1 MIKSALIGLL
11 GVLTIVLTV
20 ACANEAATVEVTHFE
35 ADTEAVRAER
45 VQGDPPQ
52 LVTETWLRRQLD
64 ISIAKLWAIPIAEA
78 LAGPAHRFTS
88 RVVDVDADT
97 WDDDHQVHLTVIL
110 NDGPGRQRHLPMTFT
125 FGGYDYDKASGSV
138 VQGKCTQLPG
148 AGVST
153 TGEFTTVRNGTDA
166 SIEHKISKT
175 VEESNSSSV
184 SLDESVELSNKTT
197 VEAGTDFGA
206 GSGSVSNEFS
216 ATFGIDKSSTEDHSK
231 TTSVTVEDTINVSP
245 DRTVAITFTTD
256 DAAVDCDVD
265 INAEGDWSSI
275 KVEAEAPFDWQN
287 RGRQWSSW
295 SDAVKYVPTSYSNIQ
310 ILRRGTALGGYDH
323 RTATIEFD
331 QGDQVYRLLKGFDVR
346 CPHCGELLF
355 TVQAKGLIEQA
366 GDPDSRWVVFDGTR
380 HQTTKKDASYTA
392 MDVTGLDEDCVRD
405 ALDDAGKLVSEIDQD
420 GDGVPD
426 ACQ

>member
-88 RVVDVDADT
+88 RVVHVNADS
-97 WDDDHQVHLTVIL
+97 WDDDHQVHLTVVL
-110 NDGPGRQRHLPMTFT
+110 NDGPGRQRHVPMTFT
-125 FGGYDYDKASGSV
+125 FDGYDYDKASGSV
-138 VQGKCTQLPG
+138 TQGKCTQLPG

-175 VEESNSSSV
+175 VEESNSTSV

-231 TTSVTVEDTINVSP
+231 TTSVTS
-245 DRTVAITFTTD
+245 RTRST
-256 DAAVDCDVD
+256 
-265 INAEGDWSSI
+265 
-275 KVEAEAPFDWQN
+275 
-287 RGRQWSSW
+287 
-295 SDAVKYVPTSYSNIQ
+295 
-310 ILRRGTALGGYDH
+310 
-323 RTATIEFD
+323 
-331 QGDQVYRLLKGFDVR
+331 
-346 CPHCGELLF
+346 
-355 TVQAKGLIEQA
+355 
-366 GDPDSRWVVFDGTR
+366 
-380 HQTTKKDASYTA
+380 
-392 MDVTGLDEDCVRD
+392 
-405 ALDDAGKLVSEIDQD
+405 
-420 GDGVPD
+420 
-426 ACQ
+426 